1 MKKTFKKLLSVI
13 LCAVLLFTTASVA
26 FAVNAIRTVV
36 DSEKLMVTSAEAN
49 ENNSLSVLK
58 NISDTLGFVFMFF
71 AYVAE
76 TVLMFPILVGGI
88 VLSLFGV
95 DI

>member
-13 LCAVLLFTTASVA
+13 LCAVILFTTASVA
-26 FAVNAIRTVV
+26 FAVKAVRSFS
-36 DSEKLMVTSAEAN
+36 DSESIMLTS
-49 ENNSLSVLK
+49 VPK
-58 NISDTLGFVFMFF
+58 NISDTIGFCFMLS
-71 AYVAE
+71 AYVIE

-95 DI
+95 KV

>member
-1 MKKTFKKLLSVI
+1 MNKSFKKLLSVI

-26 FAVNAIRTVV
+26 FAVNVV
-36 DSEKLMVTSAEAN
+36 RSFSDSESIMLTS
-49 ENNSLSVLK
+49 VPK
-58 NISDTLGFVFMFF
+58 NISDTIGFCFMLS
-71 AYVAE
+71 AYVIE

-95 DI
+95 KV

>member
-26 FAVNAIRTVV
+26 FAVNAVRSFS
-36 DSEKLMVTSAEAN
+36 DSESIMLTS
-49 ENNSLSVLK
+49 VPK
-58 NISDTLGFVFMFF
+58 NISDTIGFCFMLS
-71 AYVAE
+71 AYVIE
-76 TVLMFPILVGGI
+76 TVLMFPILVVGI

-95 DI
+95 KV

>member
-1 MKKTFKKLLSVI
+1 MKKTFKKLLCVI

-26 FAVNAIRTVV
+26 FAVNAVRSFS
-36 DSEKLMVTSAEAN
+36 DSESIMLTS
-49 ENNSLSVLK
+49 VPK
-58 NISDTLGFVFMFF
+58 NISDTIGFCFMLS
-71 AYVAE
+71 AYVIE

-95 DI
+95 KV

>member
-1 MKKTFKKLLSVI
+1 MKKTFKKLLCVI

-26 FAVNAIRTVV
+26 FAVNAVRSFS
-36 DSEKLMVTSAEAN
+36 DSESIMLTS
-49 ENNSLSVLK
+49 VPK
-58 NISDTLGFVFMFF
+58 NISDTIGFCFMLS
-71 AYVAE
+71 AYVIE

-95 DI
+95 EI

>member
-1 MKKTFKKLLSVI
+1 MKKTFKKLLCVI

-26 FAVNAIRTVV
+26 FAVNAVRSFS
-36 DSEKLMVTSAEAN
+36 DSESIMLTS
-49 ENNSLSVLK
+49 VPK
-58 NISDTLGFVFMFF
+58 NISDTIGFCFMLS
-71 AYVAE
+71 AYVIE